1 VVHLTV
7 RVDLGPVGAV
17 GHGKIRLLE
26 QIGALGSISG
36 AARAVGM
43 SYRNA
48 WLLVDSLNQAFE
60 TPLVAT
66 NVGGRSGGGASLTPF
81 GAEVIATYRAIE
93 EGANAATRDLM
104 EALARG
110 ARTAPPHGPA
120 AAKARRTVG
129 RQARRA
135 GTP

>member
-7 RVDLGPVGAV
+7 RVDLGPAGAV

-26 QIGALGSISG
+26 QIGTLGSISG
-36 AARAVGM
+36 AAKAVGM

-81 GAEVIATYRAIE
+81 GAQVVATYRAIE
-93 EGANAATRDLM
+93 ETANAATQELM
-104 EALARG
+104 GELARG
-110 ARTAPPHGPA
+110 ARAAPPLGPA

-135 GTP
+135 GV